1 MPHPG
6 HKLNV
11 CGQNIK
17 RVRLSRSPM
26 LTQEQLVTS
35 LQVLGWDI
43 DRFGISKIE
52 RGQRQV
58 TDIELLH
65 FTKVLGVSASE
76 LLDDVYR

>member
-1 MPHPG
+1 MSHSD

-17 RVRLSRSPM
+17 RIRLSRNPV
-26 LTQEQLVTS
+26 LTQEQLATN

-65 FTKVLGVSASE
+65 FIKVLGVSASD
-76 LLDDVYR
+76 LLDAAQG

>member
-17 RVRLSRSPM
+17 RVRLSRSPV
-26 LTQEQLVTS
+26 LTQEQLATS